1 MKNKLAASIAA
12 ASLMVSGVAAHAD
25 TRPHATAFSQPM
37 SDAESDGVGHGG
49 RMGVGRLL
57 PTLLQFGIPLA
68 LAIAILIAVASGN
81 SPNKK

>member
-1 MKNKLAASIAA
+1 MKNKFAASIAA

-37 SDAESDGVGHGG
+37 GADEDGAGHIG
-49 RMGVGRLL
+49 RAGASRLL

-68 LAIAILIAVASGN
+68 LALAILIAVAKGN
-81 SPNKK
+81 SPNGR